1 MLSLVIPLNKDLQ
14 VLYDVR
20 SVADC
25 LEELYCVV
33 GQGYVKNRDPCCRL
47 NERRTYQAGIGTS
60 VNNTRP
66 LFHDQ
71 PMKREIIWETHT
83 WTPFYLDKKIIL

>member
-47 NERRTYQAGIGTS
+47 NERRTYQAGIGQA
-60 VNNTRP
+60 V
-66 LFHDQ
+66 
-71 PMKREIIWETHT
+71 KIETT
-83 WTPFYLDKKIIL
+83 VSKK